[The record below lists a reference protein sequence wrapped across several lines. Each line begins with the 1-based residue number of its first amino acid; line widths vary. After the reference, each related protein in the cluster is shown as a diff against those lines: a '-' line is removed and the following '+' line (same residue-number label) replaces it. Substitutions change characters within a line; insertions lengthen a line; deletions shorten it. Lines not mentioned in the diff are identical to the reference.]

1 MYPAVGES
9 LSQIGL
15 SKALGSSVVKKHQKV
30 TLTSVL
36 VYLHREHCAL
46 ILESVCVC
54 VCVCVFMLMCVP
66 IARWSTVYDMS
77 LAPWFPARYE
87 QRH

>member
-1 MYPAVGES
+1 MGFETVHHVSCCGRVTKSHWTFMYPAVGES

-54 VCVCVFMLMCVP
+54 AYCKMEHGL
-66 IARWSTVYDMS
+66 
-77 LAPWFPARYE
+77 
-87 QRH
+87 